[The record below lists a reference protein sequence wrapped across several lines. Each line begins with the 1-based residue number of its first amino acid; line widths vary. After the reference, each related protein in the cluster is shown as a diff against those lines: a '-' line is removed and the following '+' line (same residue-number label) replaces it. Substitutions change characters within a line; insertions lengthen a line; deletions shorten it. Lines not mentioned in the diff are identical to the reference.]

1 MFNFGDTDSF
11 YFDTEE
17 VLEFL
22 DVMDMQTHK
31 NIVQRVRISPFH
43 LFILR

>member
-1 MFNFGDTDSF
+1 MLNFGDTESF

-22 DVMDMQTHK
+22 DVMDMQTHEH
-31 NIVQRVRISPFH
+31 IVQRVRISPFH